1 VAARDLTHHEDREQE
16 RPMTETALQL
26 SEQLAGIVDRTEKSI
41 VRVGDGRRPH
51 SGVAWATAGVVVTT
65 AGAVDDGGGAT
76 LHLSGGGVASA
87 TLVGR
92 DPGTDLAVLRLDDAG
107 AAAVPPAAWAPA
119 RSLKVGHLVLTMGRP
134 GRGPRATLGMVSGL
148 GGDWRTPLGSPVD
161 RYIEVDGSF
170 LKGFTGG
177 ALVDLS
183 GAVVGLN
190 VAGLIHEPVTLP
202 FETVQRV
209 VDDLLRE
216 GKVRRGYLG
225 ATVQPIAL
233 PLRVAEAEGQRA
245 GMLVTSVE
253 PGSPAA
259 VAGIFL
265 GDTLLTL
272 GGQRLEEVR
281 DLIAARDASAGGQV
295 AARLLRAGEVREV
308 ALTVGQG
315 DGEGQG

>member
-1 VAARDLTHHEDREQE
+1 MTQTAR
-16 RPMTETALQL
+16 QL
-26 SEQLAGIVDRTEKSI
+26 SDQLAEFVERTEKSI
-41 VRVGDGRRPH
+41 VRVGEGRRPH
-51 SGVAWATAGVVVTT
+51 SGVAWTTAGAVVTT
-65 AGAVDDGGGAT
+65 ADAVDDGGGVT
-76 LHLSGGGVASA
+76 LHLSGGGAAAA

-92 DPGTDLAVLRLDDAG
+92 DPSTNLAVLRLDDAG
-107 AAAVPPAAWAPA
+107 AAAVPPATWAPA
-119 RSLKVGHLVLTMGRP
+119 RDLKVGHLVLTMGRP

-148 GGDWRTPLGSPVD
+148 GGEWRTPLGSTVD
-161 RYIEVDGSF
+161 RYVEVDGAF
-170 LKGFTGG
+170 PKGFSGG

-209 VDDLLRE
+209 VEDLLRE

-259 VAGIFL
+259 KAEIYL

-281 DLIAARDASAGGQV
+281 DLIAARDASAGQP
-295 AARLLRAGEVREV
+295 ATARLLRAGEVREV
-308 ALTVGQG
+308 AITIGQG
-315 DGEGQG
+315 NGEGGG

>member
-1 VAARDLTHHEDREQE
+1 
-16 RPMTETALQL
+16 MTSTQSAQQL
-26 SEQLAGIVDRTEKSI
+26 SEQLAELVERTEKSI
-41 VRVGDGRRPH
+41 VRVGDGRRPY
-51 SGVAWATAGVVVTT
+51 SGVAWTTAGVVVTT
-65 AGAVDDGGGAT
+65 ADAVDDGGGVT
-76 LHLSGGGVASA
+76 LRLSGGGGAAA
-87 TLVGR
+87 TVVGR
-92 DPGTDLAVLRLDDAG
+92 DPGTNLAVLRLDEPG

-119 RSLKVGHLVLTMGRP
+119 HALKVGHLVLTMGRP
-134 GRGPRATLGMVSGL
+134 GRGPRATLGLVSGL
-148 GGDWRTPLGSPVD
+148 GGQWRTPLGAPVD
-161 RYIEVDGSF
+161 RYIEVDGTF

-183 GAVVGLN
+183 GAVIGLN

-202 FETVQRV
+202 SETVRRV
-209 VDDLLRE
+209 VEDLLRE
-216 GKVRRGYLG
+216 GRVRRGYLG

-259 VAGIFL
+259 SAEIYL

-272 GGQRLEEVR
+272 GGQALEEVR
-281 DLIAARDASAGGQV
+281 DLIAARDAAAGQEV

-308 ALTVGQG
+308 AITIGQG
-315 DGEGQG
+315 NGEGGG